1 MHALEITTFLDDRIS
16 ELTKERLP
24 EEPSYPSGQTQYAS
38 FMMSRNEGMTVHDK
52 SPDKDKWETHSRPNG
67 GWDEPKTKPDRP
79 ANGNKNGCVPSGCE
93 TLTSRNETNPR
104 DLPET

>member
-1 MHALEITTFLDDRIS
+1 MHALEITTFLDERIS

-24 EEPSYPSGQTQYAS
+24 EEPNYPSGQTQYAS
-38 FMMSRNEGMTVHDK
+38 FMMSRNEGMSVQDK
-52 SPDKDKWETHSRPNG
+52 SPDKEKWETYSRPNG
-67 GWDEPKTKPDRP
+67 SWDGPKTKSDRP
-79 ANGNKNGCVPSGCE
+79 ANGTKNGCVPPTCE